1 MMKLQEMKNQL
12 DPDIYALFKEKG
24 VQELVKEMNAGIM
37 LGISP
42 LQAAQTFQAAAMLS
56 SPYDYPMTDAIADYS
71 SYVARLD
78 ICK

>member
-12 DPDIYALFKEKG
+12 SPCLYTLFKEKS

-37 LGISP
+37 PGIGR
-42 LQAAQTFQAAAMLS
+42 LQAAQIFQAAAMLS
-56 SPYDYPMTDAIADYS
+56 SPYNYPMTDAIADYNA
-71 SYVARLD
+71 YMARLD